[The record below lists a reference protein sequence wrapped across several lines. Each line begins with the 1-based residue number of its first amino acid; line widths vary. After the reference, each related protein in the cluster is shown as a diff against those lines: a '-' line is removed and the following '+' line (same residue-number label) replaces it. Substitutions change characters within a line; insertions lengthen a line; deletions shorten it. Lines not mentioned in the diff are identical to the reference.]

1 MKLIPR
7 RRRPIR
13 SVRSGPVQRRTAALD
28 LERNTPVTMD
38 KRGGMARDVR
48 ELEGQVLGLGSRFRV
63 PKLATDDIPSG
74 PGSQTRRYRVSVVSK
89 NVAHRALGLPMLR
102 LEVDFEHQG
111 QGQAYRVIEPCTT
124 RFRMR
129 SKAQREDPPDPR
141 FHLAGR
147 GGPQVMLDGDPSDED
162 DRG

>member
-1 MKLIPR
+1 
-7 RRRPIR
+7 
-13 SVRSGPVQRRTAALD
+13 
-28 LERNTPVTMD
+28 MD

-48 ELEGQVLGLGSRFRV
+48 EVDGPVLGLGSRFRV
-63 PKLATDDIPSG
+63 PKLSIDNIPTG
-74 PGSQTRRYRVSVVSK
+74 PGPVARRYRVTVISK

-129 SKAQREDPPDPR
+129 SKAQREVAPDPR

-147 GGPQVMLDGDPSDED
+147 GGPQVMLDRDDPDDEGQD
-162 DRG
+162 